1 MADNEMFERGQESGG
16 QGRGRG
22 PRGDGDRA
30 GDGRPGDRGGMRRR
44 TGMRRKVCRFCAEK
58 TLKVDYKDVRTLQ
71 TFVTEGG
78 KIVPSRVTGNW
89 LPSLK
94 VPEALALLPLMTCSF
109 CSSFPVEPSTS
120 GRRAIFQ

>member
-1 MADNEMFERGQESGG
+1 MADNETFERGQDSGS

-22 PRGDGDRA
+22 PRGDGER
-30 GDGRPGDRGGMRRR
+30 GEGRPGDRGGMRRR

-78 KIVPSRVTGNW
+78 KIVPSRTSGNCAKHQRQ
-89 LPSLK
+89 LAIAIK
-94 VPEALALLPLMTCSF
+94 RARVIALLPF
-109 CSSFPVEPSTS
+109 STL
-120 GRRAIFQ
+120 GL